1 EDGAQAPSETKPMP
15 ALDVAPPPQLDED
28 TLTEL
33 DRVPA
38 IDTMVV
44 PPREVRSM
52 GAGMLAGADA
62 EAAPAPVPGEER
74 EPKPHLGVQV
84 ARMIIALAVIL
95 GLLLLVYWLFGQS
108 Q

>member
-1 EDGAQAPSETKPMP
+1 MP
-15 ALDVAPPPQLDED
+15 ALGVVPPPQADED

-44 PPREVRSM
+44 PPEASARDGHERPTAPRASSPRRS
-52 GAGMLAGADA
+52 A
-62 EAAPAPVPGEER
+62 R
-74 EPKPHLGVQV
+74 PKPHFGVQA
-84 ARMIIALAVIL
+84 ARIIIALAVIA
-95 GLLLLVYWLFGQS
+95 GLLLLVIWLFGQS